1 MSVSITKV
9 EIAVAV
15 FGFNKDIFEAALKA
29 APAASVNLD
38 DVVAASGFTE
48 PGQYLYMNTAG
59 GVTGIKPY
67 AIANCP
73 ADVVFMEHKGTITDQ
88 SSDMSQSVNHIT
100 RAQAFAALNE
110 GGGLV
115 STGGGGAW
123 RVAGDDY
130 YIPYAKQPLRLVFWE
145 RITYLNGSTEIETTG
160 EGVEIILDIDL
171 PYICDS
177 DSTITIGGTN
187 MDKSGEV
194 TITDN
199 TVTGLTIGFKLW
211 GSAEAN
217 SVFANPV
224 AGISSA
230 RGFNAKLRQVLASGA
245 SSIFNIP
252 GTAWSSDIYETT
264 SLLYY
269 DTGVVTE
276 FSLSVS
282 DTVPYREYY
291 PCACVVISCIADGFV
306 CAYDLGGGNFTG
318 SAILSLIDYSRYSFL
333 VPSEYKMA
341 TFDQSDFTNPGTVE
355 ITALRRGLT
364 VFDAP
369 GGGSFDAPGRGRYV
383 TIPFRIV
390 NGTAGAFALDTT
402 DTKATVANAVVVKKF
417 IDGEWR
423 DGETSAGV
431 EIIKAPVLY
440 PSVAAASTAVVNVQL
455 DLGVDGLI
463 ALLGTS
469 LTAPHRIP
477 VTMLLKDSGSVA
489 SLTCTIYLYLNA
501 GALLSTARYNHVVN
515 NNLITS
521 STFDIKMNLYM
532 NSDFAIAE
540 SGVDDFNA
548 AFGWNNTNLYTVGP
562 HTGIYRMTGVSREPG
577 FVIVSYKLSTQY
589 FAMEESDIVYLKIM
603 PENGQALSSY
613 LLSGFTIAYVTPA
626 GVVMLAY
633 SPTNVDDIVSSIA
646 KVSVTT

>member
-15 FGFNKDIFEAALKA
+15 FGFNKDIFAAA
-29 APAASVNLD
+29 FNDAPGASVNLD
-38 DVVAASGFTE
+38 DVVKASVFTE

-73 ADVVFMEHKGTITDQ
+73 ADVVFLEHSGTITDP
-88 SSDMSQSVNHIT
+88 SSGMSQSVNHIT

-123 RVAGDDY
+123 RTAGDGY
-130 YIPYAKQPLRLVFWE
+130 YIPYAHQPLRLVFWE

-171 PYICDS
+171 PYICDA

-224 AGISSA
+224 VGTSRA

-252 GTAWSSDIYETT
+252 DTAWSSDIYETT
-264 SLLYY
+264 SLSYY
-269 DTGVVTE
+269 DTGVETE
-276 FSLSVS
+276 YTLSVS

-291 PCACVVISCIADGFV
+291 PCACVVISCTADGFV
-306 CAYDLGGGNFTG
+306 CTYDLGGGNFTG
-318 SAILSLIDYSRYSFL
+318 SAILSLIDYSRYPFL

-355 ITALRRGLT
+355 ITALRRGIT

-369 GGGSFDAPGRGRYV
+369 GSGRYV

-390 NGTAGAFALDTT
+390 NGTESAFALDTT

-417 IDGEWR
+417 TTGVWS

-431 EIIKAPVLY
+431 EIIKAPVAY

-455 DLGVDGLI
+455 DLGVAGLI

-477 VTMLLKDSGSVA
+477 VTMLLKDSGTVA

-548 AFGWNNTNLYTVGP
+548 AFGWNNTDLYTVWP
-562 HTGIYRMTGVSREPG
+562 HTGIYRMVGVSREPG

-589 FAMEESDIVYLKIM
+589 SAIEDSDIVYLKIM

-646 KVSVTT
+646 QVSVAQVSVTT